1 MGFFGGRKK
10 GKGAKDGDGGKLPTG
25 ADAAEGTPSPD
36 DGPPT
41 FSEKDIISARKWFK
55 QANKLIEDRNYEYA
69 IECFLTGLKFWPE
82 AVEEAHLPLRG
93 AAYARRDIGG
103 KKPSKI
109 EEMKHPMTGKD
120 PLQALLNAEWRWSR
134 DPTQISYIGGIVKNA
149 ARGRYEET
157 LLFIAPIY
165 FDAAKNAKKLSKD
178 PFVLLYK
185 SYDDAGNRCEVR
197 GDLKRAIAFFEGGLT
212 VLEVLNQLGGL
223 NSPYRTELKD
233 LTTKVTIIKGKYG
246 SGEDFRGSIKD
257 SDAQRDIHDR
267 ERMVMDGARL
277 EELINDAREGW
288 RANPAVTA
296 KLIHLVDLLCRD
308 ETPEREEEAIKLL
321 DDEFAS
327 GDNYNYKVRSDD
339 IRTKLLRRRIRQA
352 AAAGDKQALR
362 QAQIEQLKFELRVFK
377 ERADKYPTDNKIKF
391 ELGKRL
397 VQARS
402 YDQAIPM
409 LQEARNDP
417 KNRTGCMLLIGR
429 CFLEKGLHS
438 QAINSLNQAIGEH
451 ELIGDD
457 LGKSLYYWLGRA
469 CEAASKPEDAAKA
482 FGQVIQ
488 WDYNYKDV
496 RKRLEALEE

>member
-1 MGFFGGRKK
+1 MGLFGGRKK
-10 GKGAKDGDGGKLPTG
+10 GKGAKDGDGGKPPTG
-25 ADAAEGTPSPD
+25 VDAAASAPSAD

-41 FSEKDIISARKWFK
+41 FSEKEMATARKWFK
-55 QANKLIEDRNYEYA
+55 QASKLIEDRNYDYA
-69 IECFLTGLKFWPE
+69 IECFLAGLKFWPE
-82 AVEEAHLPLRG
+82 AVEEGHQPLRG
-93 AAYARRDIGG
+93 AAYARRETGG
-103 KKPSKI
+103 KRPSKI

-134 DPTQISYIGGIVKNA
+134 DPTQMSYIGGIVKNA
-149 ARGRYEET
+149 ARAGYEET

-165 FDAAKNAKKLSKD
+165 FDAAKIAKKLSKD
-178 PFVLLYK
+178 PFVLLHK
-185 SYDDAGNRCEVR
+185 SYEDAGNRCEVR

-212 VLEVLNQLGGL
+212 VLQVLDQIGGPT
-223 NSPYRTELKD
+223 SPYREELKN
-233 LTTKVTIIKGKYG
+233 LATKVTIIKGKYG
-246 SGEDFRGSIKD
+246 SGEDFRSSVRD
-257 SDAQRDIHDR
+257 SDSQRDIHDR

-277 EELINDAREGW
+277 EELINDAREAW

-308 ETPEREEEAIKLL
+308 ETPDREEEAMKLL
-321 DDEFAS
+321 DEEFAS
-327 GDNYNYKVRSDD
+327 GGNFNYKVRSDE
-339 IRTKLLRRRIRQA
+339 IRIKQLRRRIRQA
-352 AAAGDKQALR
+352 AAADDKQGVR

-377 ERADKYPTDNKIKF
+377 ERADKYPTDNKVKY

-417 KNRTGCMLLIGR
+417 KNRTACMLLIGR

-438 QAINSLNQAIGEH
+438 QAITSLNKAIEEH
-451 ELIGDD
+451 ELIGDE

-469 CEAASKPEDAAKA
+469 CEAAGKTEDAAKA

-496 RKRLEALEE
+496 RGRLEALEE

>member
-1 MGFFGGRKK
+1 MGLFGGRKK
-10 GKGAKDGDGGKLPTG
+10 GKGAKGGDGSKPPSD
-25 ADAAEGTPSPD
+25 ADAAASAPSAD

-41 FSEKDIISARKWFK
+41 FSEKDMATARKWFK
-55 QANKLIEDRNYEYA
+55 QASKLIEDRNYEYA
-69 IECFLTGLKFWPE
+69 IECFLAGLKFWPE
-82 AVEEAHLPLRG
+82 AVEEGHQPLRG
-93 AAYARRDIGG
+93 AAYARRETGG
-103 KKPSKI
+103 KKPSKL

-120 PLQALLNAEWRWSR
+120 TLQALLNAEWRWSR
-134 DPTQISYIGGIVKNA
+134 DPGQMSYIGGIVKNA
-149 ARGRYEET
+149 ARAGYEET
-157 LLFIAPIY
+157 LLFIGPIY

-178 PFVLLYK
+178 PFALLHK
-185 SYDDAGNRCEVR
+185 SYEDAGNRCERR
-197 GDLKRAIAFFEGGLT
+197 GDLQRAIAFFEGGLT
-212 VLEVLNQLGGL
+212 VLQVLTQLGGPT
-223 NSPYRTELKD
+223 SPYRVELKD
-233 LTTKVTIIKGKYG
+233 LTTKVTIIKGKYDSDG
-246 SGEDFRGSIKD
+246 DFRGSVKD

-277 EELINDAREGW
+277 EELINDAREAW

-308 ETPEREEEAIKLL
+308 ETPDREEQAMKLL
-321 DDEFAS
+321 DEEFAS

-339 IRTKLLRRRIRQA
+339 IRSKLLRRRIRQA
-352 AAAGDKQALR
+352 LAAGDKQGAR
-362 QAQIEQLKFELRVFK
+362 QAQIEQLKFELKVFK
-377 ERADKYPTDNKIKF
+377 ERTDRYPTDNRIKY

-417 KNRTGCMLLIGR
+417 KNRTACMLLIGR

-438 QAINSLNQAIGEH
+438 QAITSLNQAIEEH
-451 ELIGDD
+451 ELIGDE

-469 CEAASKPEDAAKA
+469 CEAAGKSDEAAKA

-496 RKRLEALEE
+496 RGRLEALEE

>member
-1 MGFFGGRKK
+1 MGLFGGRKK
-10 GKGAKDGDGGKLPTG
+10 GKGAKDGDGAKSPAD
-25 ADAAEGTPSPD
+25 ADAAASVPSPD
-36 DGPPT
+36 DRPPT
-41 FSEKDIISARKWFK
+41 FSEKDISSARKWFK

-82 AVEEAHLPLRG
+82 AVEEGHQPLRG
-93 AAYARRDIGG
+93 AAYARREIGG

-109 EEMKHPMTGKD
+109 EEMKHPMSGKD

-134 DPTQISYIGGIVKNA
+134 DPTQISYIGGMVKNA
-149 ARGRYEET
+149 ARGGYEET

-185 SYDDAGNRCEVR
+185 SYDDAGNRCEER
-197 GDLKRAIAFFEGGLT
+197 DDLKRAIAFFEGGLT
-212 VLEVLNQLGGL
+212 VLAVLNQIGGPT
-223 NSPYRTELKD
+223 SPYREELKN

-246 SGEDFRGSIKD
+246 SDEDFRSSVKD

-277 EELINDAREGW
+277 EELIDAARAAW
-288 RANPAVTA
+288 RDNPTVTA

-308 ETPEREEEAIKLL
+308 ETPEREEEAMKLL
-321 DDEFAS
+321 DEEFAS
-327 GDNYNYKVRSDD
+327 GDNYNYKVRSDE
-339 IRTKLLRRRIRQA
+339 IRSKQFRRRIRQA
-352 AAAGDKQALR
+352 ASAGDNQAAR
-362 QAQIEQLKFELRVFK
+362 QVKIELLKFELKVFK

-397 VQARS
+397 FQARS

-417 KNRTGCMLLIGR
+417 KNRTACTLLIGR
-429 CFLEKGLHS
+429 CFLEKGLHA
-438 QAINSLNQAIGEH
+438 QAITSLTQAIGEH

-469 CEAASKPEDAAKA
+469 YEAAGKREDAGQA

-488 WDYNYKDV
+488 WDYNYRDV
-496 RKRLEALEE
+496 RRRLEALEE